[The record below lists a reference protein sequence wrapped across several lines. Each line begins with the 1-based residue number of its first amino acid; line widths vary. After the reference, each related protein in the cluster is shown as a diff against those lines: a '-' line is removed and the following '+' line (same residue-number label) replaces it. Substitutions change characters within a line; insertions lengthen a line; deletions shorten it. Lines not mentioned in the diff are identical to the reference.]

1 MKELPFS
8 ILGEAIQRVVKL
20 SFSSSVVVGVKG
32 INISQYYYE
41 LGFLLWGENNQ
52 VLLVRGG
59 EFKTT
64 CIFSVLFF

>member
-41 LGFLLWGENNQ
+41 LGFLLWGGKQ
-52 VLLVRGG
+52 SSPAGTWRG
-59 EFKTT
+59 
-64 CIFSVLFF
+64 I